1 MQGSPMRK
9 KKRIIPWV
17 IAGVAVL
24 LLLLIIAI
32 PLLQEPLRQY
42 FENNMNEKLVG
53 YTARI
58 GAISVNPF
66 NMSVVIDDLLVFQ
79 DAHPEPPVAEIGR
92 IHAGVHWREIF
103 RAKLVAD
110 FDIDNPAVHLNLI
123 QIREEIADPVPA
135 DEKGWQEAL
144 ESLYPL
150 RINVL
155 TIRGGNLVYID
166 EDPDQ
171 PLVLNQIS
179 FEAENIRNIRSPE
192 TTYPSPFRLE
202 SLIFGEGRLLIEG
215 DANFLAE
222 PYPGVNAGVEVTGIP
237 IDPLLPLLSR
247 YNFFVSDGEFA
258 ATGRIEYAPHAKLYE
273 FDSVVVDNLHLDYR
287 YPGPASQ
294 VRREKMEK
302 AAREGL
308 EAKDPEDSEA
318 FLYVINDMRVN
329 GIIGLV
335 NTEADP
341 PYRVFL
347 DPFELRVGRLSNRID
362 SGATRMEL
370 SGAFMGSGETAA
382 AIVLEFT
389 DNIPDFDLSLIIK
402 ETHMPAMNDLL
413 MAYGGFDVSDG
424 AFSLTLEVSVEDHE
438 IQGFVEPFFKDM
450 EVLDPDKN
458 KDFLQTLYEGV
469 VEALSSI
476 LENVPRDEVA
486 TRAFISGDLDDP
498 DVSTWQIIGNLIR
511 NAFFEAILPG
521 FEGEAEME

>member
-1 MQGSPMRK
+1 MRK
-9 KKRIIPWV
+9 KKRIIYWV
-17 IAGVAVL
+17 VAGVAVL

-42 FENNMNEKLVG
+42 LEDNINENLTG
-53 YTARI
+53 YSARI
-58 GAISVNPF
+58 GDIAVNPF
-66 NMSVVIDDLLVFQ
+66 NVSLVIDNLLVFQ

-92 IHAGVHWREIF
+92 IHAGIHWREIL
-103 RAKLVAD
+103 RARLVAD
-110 FDIDNPAVHLNLI
+110 FDIDNPSFHLDLI
-123 QIREEIADPVPA
+123 QLREEIDDEVPA

-166 EDPDQ
+166 ADPDQ
-171 PLVLNQIS
+171 PLILSEIS

-192 TTYPSPFRLE
+192 ATYPSPFRLE
-202 SLIFGEGRLLIEG
+202 SVIFGEGRLLIEG

-222 PYPGVNAGVEVTGIP
+222 PYPGINAGVEATGIP
-237 IDPLLPLLSR
+237 IDPLLPVLSR

-258 ATGRIEYAPHAKLYE
+258 ATGRIEYAPHAKHYE

-287 YPGPASQ
+287 YPGPAPQ
-294 VRREKMEK
+294 VRREELEETAM
-302 AAREGL
+302 EGL
-308 EAKDPEDSEA
+308 EARDPEDSEA
-318 FLYVINDMRVN
+318 FIYVINDMRVN

-335 NTEADP
+335 NTETDP
-341 PYRVFL
+341 QYRVFL
-347 DPFELRVGRLSNRID
+347 DPFELRIGRLSNRID

-382 AIVLEFT
+382 AMVVELTEKV
-389 DNIPDFDLSLIIK
+389 PDFDLSLIIQ

-424 AFSLTLEVSVEDHE
+424 AFSLTLEISVEDHE
-438 IQGFVEPFFKDM
+438 IQGYVEPFFRDM
-450 EVLDPDKN
+450 EVLDPDKD

-469 VEALSSI
+469 VEVLSSI

-498 DVSTWQIIGNLIR
+498 EVSTWQIIGNLIR

-521 FEGEAEME
+521 FEGEAETE